1 MKAAKD
7 RGEEYYDPAR
17 KVDILGRT
25 KTSLELWEE
34 PLEDPIMSLETH

>member
-7 RGEEYYDPAR
+7 RCEEYYDPAR
-17 KVDILGRT
+17 KEDILGRT

-34 PLEDPIMSLETH
+34 PLKDPIISLERH